1 MPVLRKIAFYLFL
14 AASLGT
20 AVWAYL
26 RLRES
31 KAPKT
36 SVIEHIPGTASAVI
50 ETRQIHDL
58 VQQLTRQNLI
68 WNSLLSEEVFA
79 NAQKGIQYLDSLTRA
94 TEEVSAMLN
103 DNPVYWS
110 FVKEGAKNEHLIQF
124 KLKEQNDAKLMEQ
137 FFGQVFS
144 QNNSVAS
151 FKAYDVRVNGKAWL
165 AACLDGIV
173 YFCSDLALLQKSIQL
188 QKNES
193 LAESQNY
200 LQLLKLNG
208 KQNTQVF
215 LNHHLSGLLN
225 KQLFTN
231 QSLFS
236 LGIELNELT
245 CTGYTLPDTV
255 AFSSVISQQKETE
268 FRQFE
273 KLPDHA
279 SSLIGISLSQAEVF
293 FNDNQA
299 FLPPAVAEKNEKAWK
314 AVNDSAMYN
323 MKLEVYENS
332 GNALILGNYW
342 LEDRAEQVLQ
352 MNVEDEAKAEQ
363 FLKVI
368 SDSLSTANELK
379 TFHIR
384 ESYSQ
389 LFSFQGATSGMQYG
403 CIISGDLILV
413 SSKAMLNYYA
423 GCIKNSSILGKN
435 TAFMAY
441 ANDNLFEPS
450 QYVYYENY
458 DLIKYSTF
466 PRLINSVELNTGED
480 VLSHLSLSLKTY
492 GKALQMR
499 LHATH
504 KHEQAGSESN
514 KDVLWSYAADSSVTS
529 PVFVFT
535 NHLTQEHELCFQD
548 QTHTLYLISST
559 GKALWKKVINEPLR
573 SEIYT
578 VDIFKNGKLQMLF
591 NTDNYLHLIDR
602 TGKYVQGYP
611 VKLPQRATSPMTV
624 LDYDKTKDYRIF
636 IACADKKIYNYSLY
650 GIKTEGYTPL
660 RTDHSVRLPV
670 HYAKVGA
677 SDYLITAD
685 EGGKLYAFS
694 RKGEGRI
701 DFKNKAVEGLQNLYV
716 WTGNNLDNTKI
727 IYVDDK
733 NNLLNKVSLSDKK
746 EAFKLGDELKGF
758 RVTFDLLNDDKQMD
772 MILYG
777 DGAIHA
783 YDLFSGKL
791 FESYNEQAVYRDALF
806 AYTENSQQVMAF
818 DQAGEK
824 LDLVDLSGK
833 PLYSIGNV
841 TNVPLVT
848 QLYKDG
854 KTYLVTISGSR
865 VNCRRLN

>member
-1 MPVLRKIAFYLFL
+1 MPVLKKIAFYIFL
-14 AASLGT
+14 GLSLGV
-20 AVWAYL
+20 AVWAYF
-26 RLRES
+26 RLKES

-36 SVIEHIPGTASAVI
+36 SVTEHIPGTASAVI
-50 ETRQIHDL
+50 ETRQIHGL

-68 WNSLLSEEVFA
+68 WNSLLTEEIFA

-94 TEEVSAMLN
+94 SEEVSAVLE

-124 KLKEQNDAKLMEQ
+124 RLKEQTDAAMIEQ
-137 FFGQVFS
+137 FFGHAFI
-144 QNNSVAS
+144 QNNSVSS

-165 AACLDGIV
+165 AACADGIV
-173 YFCSDLALLQKSIQL
+173 YFCSDLGLLQKSIGL

-193 LAESQNY
+193 LAENGNFV
-200 LQLLKLNG
+200 QLLKLNG
-208 KQNTQVF
+208 RQNTQVF

-225 KQLFTN
+225 KRLFTN

-236 LGIELNELT
+236 LGIELNELS
-245 CTGYTLPDTV
+245 CTGYTIPDSAT
-255 AFSSVISQQKETE
+255 FLSVVSRQKETE
-268 FRQFE
+268 FRQLE

-279 SSLIGISLSQAEVF
+279 SSVMGISLSQAEQF
-293 FNDNQA
+293 FKDNQA
-299 FLPPAVAEKNEKAWK
+299 LLPADMAEKNESAWQL
-314 AVNDSAMYN
+314 VNDSALYN
-323 MKLEVYENS
+323 MKLEVAENIS
-332 GNALILGNYW
+332 GGLILGNYW
-342 LEDRAEQVLQ
+342 LQDQEEQLLQ
-352 MNVEDEAKAEQ
+352 FNIEDEEKAEQ

-368 SDSLSTANELK
+368 SDSGVTVNELRA
-379 TFHIR
+379 FHIS
-384 ESYSQ
+384 EAYTQ
-389 LFSFQGATSGMQYG
+389 LFSFYNASSGMRYG
-403 CIISGDLILV
+403 CIAPGSLILA
-413 SSKAMLNYYA
+413 SSQAMLNYYA
-423 GCIKNSSILGKN
+423 ESIKNSSILGKN

-458 DLIKYSTF
+458 DLIKHSTF
-466 PRLINSVELNTGED
+466 QRLINSVELNTGDD
-480 VLSHLSLSLKTY
+480 VLSHLSLSMKAH
-492 GKALQMR
+492 GNALQMR

-504 KHEQAGSESN
+504 KQEQASSELN
-514 KDVLWSYAADSSVTS
+514 KDVLWSYTADSSVTS
-529 PVFVFT
+529 AVFVFT

-548 QTHTLYLISST
+548 QTNTLYLISST
-559 GKALWKKVINEPLR
+559 GKALWKKPINEPLR
-573 SEIYT
+573 SSIYT
-578 VDIFKNGKLQMLF
+578 VDLFKNGKLQMLF

-602 TGKYVQGYP
+602 NGNYVQGYP
-611 VKLPQRATSPMTV
+611 VKLPQRATSPITV

-650 GIKTEGYTPL
+650 GIRTEGYTPL
-660 RTDHSVRLPV
+660 RTDQAVKLPIY
-670 HYAKVGA
+670 YAKVGP
-677 SDYLITAD
+677 SDYLITVD

-701 DFKNKAVEGLQNLYV
+701 DFKNKAVEGLQDLYV
-716 WTGNNLDNTKI
+716 WTGTNLDNTKI

-733 NNLLNKVSLSDKK
+733 NNLLNKISLSDKK
-746 EAFKLGDELKGF
+746 EAFKLGDELHGF
-758 RVTFDLLNDDKQMD
+758 RATFDLLNDDKQMD

-791 FESYNEQAVYRDALF
+791 LESYSEQAVYRDALF
-806 AYTENSQQVMAF
+806 AYTENSQQIIAF

-824 LDLVDLSGK
+824 LDLIDLSGK

-841 TNVPLVT
+841 THAPLVT
-848 QLYKDG
+848 RLYKDG
-854 KTYLVTISGSR
+854 KTYLVTISGST

>member
-1 MPVLRKIAFYLFL
+1 MPVLRKIAFYIFL
-14 AASLGT
+14 AASLGV
-20 AVWAYL
+20 AVWAYF
-26 RLRES
+26 RLQES
-31 KAPKT
+31 KAPET
-36 SVIEHIPGTASAVI
+36 SVREHIPGTASAVI

-68 WNSLLSEEVFA
+68 WNSLLTEEAFA
-79 NAQKGIQYLDSLTRA
+79 NAQKGIQYLDSLTRSS
-94 TEEVSAMLN
+94 EEVSAMLK
-103 DNPVYWS
+103 DNSVYWS

-124 KLKEQNDAKLMEQ
+124 KLKEQKDAELMEQ
-137 FFGQVFS
+137 FFNHVFTG
-144 QNNSVAS
+144 NKSVSS
-151 FKAYDVRVNGKAWL
+151 FKAYDVSVNGKAWL
-165 AACLDGIV
+165 AVCLNGIV
-173 YFCSDLALLQKSIQL
+173 YFCSDLSLLQKSTQL
-188 QKNES
+188 QKSES
-193 LAESQNY
+193 LAQNPTF
-200 LQLLKLNG
+200 LQLQKLNG
-208 KQNTQVF
+208 RQNTQVF
-215 LNHHLSGLLN
+215 LNHHVSGLLN
-225 KQLFTN
+225 KRLFTN

-236 LGIELNELT
+236 LGIELNELS
-245 CTGYTLPDTV
+245 CTGYTIPDSAT
-255 AFSSVISQQKETE
+255 FFSVIAGQTETE
-268 FRQFE
+268 FRQIE
-273 KLPDHA
+273 KLPDHV
-279 SSLIGISLSQAEVF
+279 SSLMGISISRAEQF
-293 FNDNQA
+293 FKDNEA
-299 FLPPAVAEKNEKAWK
+299 LLPPALAEKNEKAWQT
-314 AVNDSAMYN
+314 VNDSALYN
-323 MKLEVYENS
+323 MKQEVYENT
-332 GNALILGNYW
+332 GDGLILGNYW
-342 LEDRAEQVLQ
+342 LEDQAEQVLQ
-352 MNVEDEAKAEQ
+352 LNIEDEAKAEQ

-368 SDSLSTANELK
+368 SDSLISVDELRA
-379 TFHIR
+379 FHIR
-384 ESYSQ
+384 ENYAQ
-389 LFSFQGATSGMQYG
+389 LFSFYNATSNMSYG
-403 CIISGDLILV
+403 CIVSGDLILM

-450 QYVYYENY
+450 QYMYYENY
-458 DLIKYSTF
+458 DLIKHSSF
-466 PRLINSVELNTGED
+466 QRLINSVELNTGDD
-480 VLSHLSLSLKTY
+480 VLSHLSLSMKAY
-492 GKALQMR
+492 NGALQMR

-504 KHEQAGSESN
+504 KQEQASSESS
-514 KDVLWSYAADSSVTS
+514 KDVLWSYSADSSVTS
-529 PVFVFT
+529 PVFIFT

-548 QTHTLYLISST
+548 QTNTLYLISST
-559 GKALWKKVINEPLR
+559 GKALWKKLINEPLR
-573 SEIYT
+573 SDIYT

-602 TGKYVQGYP
+602 NGNYVQGYP
-611 VKLPQRATSPMTV
+611 VKLPQKATSALTV

-660 RTDHSVRLPV
+660 RTDHVVRLPV

-727 IYVDDK
+727 IYVDDR
-733 NNLLNKVSLSDKK
+733 NNLLNKISLSDKK
-746 EAFKLGDELKGF
+746 EAFKLGDELRGF
-758 RVTFDLLNDDKQMD
+758 RVSFDLLNDDKQMD

-777 DGAIHA
+777 DGALHA

-791 FESYNEQAVYRDALF
+791 FESYNEQAIYRDALF
-806 AYTENSQQVMAF
+806 AYTENSQQIMAF

-865 VNCRRLN
+865 VNCRRFN

>member
-1 MPVLRKIAFYLFL
+1 MPVLRKIAFYIFL
-14 AASLGT
+14 AASLGV
-20 AVWAYL
+20 AVWTYF

-31 KAPKT
+31 KAPET
-36 SVIEHIPGTASAVI
+36 SVREHIPGTASAVI
-50 ETRQIHDL
+50 ETRQIHNL

-68 WNSLLSEEVFA
+68 WNSLLTEEAFA

-94 TEEVSAMLN
+94 SEEVSAMLE
-103 DNPVYWS
+103 DNSVYWS
-110 FVKEGAKNEHLIQF
+110 FVKEGAKNEHLIQY
-124 KLKEQNDAKLMEQ
+124 KLKEQKDAELMEQ
-137 FFGQVFS
+137 FFNQAFTE
-144 QNNSVAS
+144 NKSVSS
-151 FKAYDVRVNGKAWL
+151 FKAYDVSVNGKAWL

-173 YFCSDLALLQKSIQL
+173 YFCSDLSLLQKSIQL
-188 QKNES
+188 PKNES
-193 LAESQNY
+193 LAQNPTFLK
-200 LQLLKLNG
+200 LQKLNG
-208 KQNTQVF
+208 RQNTQVF
-215 LNHHLSGLLN
+215 LNHHASGLLN
-225 KQLFTN
+225 KRLFTN

-236 LGIELNELT
+236 LGIELNELS
-245 CTGYTLPDTV
+245 CTGYTIPDSATF
-255 AFSSVISQQKETE
+255 FSAIAGQKETE
-268 FRQFE
+268 FRQIE

-279 SSLIGISLSQAEVF
+279 SSLMGISISRAEEF
-293 FNDNQA
+293 FKKNEA
-299 FLPPAVAEKNEKAWK
+299 LLPPALIDKNDKAWR
-314 AVNDSAMYN
+314 AVNDSALYN
-323 MKLEVYENS
+323 MKQEVYENTA
-332 GNALILGNYW
+332 GGLILGNYW
-342 LEDRAEQVLQ
+342 LEDQAEQLLQ
-352 MNVEDEAKAEQ
+352 LAIEDETKAEQ

-368 SDSLSTANELK
+368 SDSLVHVNELRA
-379 TFHIR
+379 FHIR
-384 ESYSQ
+384 ENYTQ
-389 LFSFQGATSGMQYG
+389 LFSFHNATSSMSYG
-403 CIISGDLILV
+403 CMVSGDLILA
-413 SSKAMLNYYA
+413 SSKAMLDYYA
-423 GCIKNSSILGKN
+423 GCLKNSSILGKN
-435 TAFMAY
+435 TVFMAY

-458 DLIKYSTF
+458 DLIKHSSF
-466 PRLINSVELNTGED
+466 QRLVNSVELNTGDD
-480 VLSHLSLSLKTY
+480 VLSHLSLSMKAY
-492 GKALQMR
+492 SGALQMR

-504 KHEQAGSESN
+504 KQEQASSESS
-514 KDVLWSYAADSSVTS
+514 KDVLWSYSADSSVTS
-529 PVFVFT
+529 PAFVFT
-535 NHLTQEHELCFQD
+535 NHHTQEHELCFQD
-548 QTHTLYLISST
+548 QTNTLYLISST
-559 GKALWKKVINEPLR
+559 GKALWKKLINEPVR
-573 SEIYT
+573 SDIHT

-602 TGKYVQGYP
+602 NGNYVEGYP
-611 VKLPQRATSPMTV
+611 VKLPQKATSAITV

-660 RTDHSVRLPV
+660 RTDHIVRLPV

-677 SDYLITAD
+677 SDYLITVD

-701 DFKNKAVEGLQNLYV
+701 DFKNKAVEDLQNLYV
-716 WTGNNLDNTKI
+716 WTGTNLDNTKI

-733 NNLLNKVSLSDKK
+733 NNLLNKISLSDKK
-746 EAFKLGDELKGF
+746 ETFKLGDELRGF
-758 RVTFDLLNDDKQMD
+758 HVTFDLLNDDKQMD

-791 FESYNEQAVYRDALF
+791 FESYNEQAVYRGVLF